1 MVTDDVWK
9 KENEEK
15 TKELS
20 QEQALEYLFDNLF
33 SDSKTT
39 RTDEEEKDLF
49 ERLGY
54 AAESYD
60 PEIAKETMQMV
71 NSWAELDNALARID
85 ALKKNGNKS
94 FNKTNEKVEAKFDL
108 SDINSAIGQ
117 VCLDSYKSVQEA
129 IKDARKDK
137 EYEQTK

>member
-1 MVTDDVWK
+1 MLYSIAAGIATYYAC
-9 KENEEK
+9 
-15 TKELS
+15 L
-20 QEQALEYLFDNLF
+20 ALIGVLLNC
-33 SDSKTT
+33 K
-39 RTDEEEKDLF
+39 
-49 ERLGY
+49 
-54 AAESYD
+54 AAESYN